1 MSASSLHA
9 LLRRPDVWRANDT
22 VVDACA
28 TVSTG
33 HPLLDAE
40 LPGGGWPI
48 GDMSEVLTDC
58 CGHGEV
64 SLLLPMLAQ
73 ASQGDGW
80 VVWVAPPWYPNVS
93 ALAAAGLRTHRMLV
107 IQADSA
113 GERVWALRHALGS
126 GACSA
131 VLGWLDRVDTALLRR
146 LQLAVRET
154 ALPLV
159 LFRTASAAHIASPA
173 ALRLQL
179 SVAAE
184 GALRID
190 ILKRRGRPA
199 DRPVWLGTR
208 PGIPP
213 ARHVD
218 DVRHRPALALV
229 G

>member
-1 MSASSLHA
+1 MNAASLHA
-9 LLRRPDVWRANDT
+9 LLRRPDLWRANDT
-22 VVDACA
+22 VVDACT

-33 HPLLDAE
+33 HPALDAE
-40 LPGGGWPI
+40 LPGGGWPV

-73 ASQGDGW
+73 ASQADGW
-80 VVWVAPPWYPNVS
+80 MVWVAPPWYPNVS

-107 IQADSA
+107 IQAGST
-113 GERVWALRHALGS
+113 GERVWAMRHALDS

-131 VLGWLDRVDTALLRR
+131 VIGWFDRVDTALLRR
-146 LQLAVRET
+146 LQLAVREA

-159 LFRTASAAHIASPA
+159 LFRSVADAHIASPA

-184 GALRID
+184 GAVRLD
-190 ILKRRGRPA
+190 ILKRRGRPT
-199 DRPVWLGTR
+199 DRPVYLGTR
-208 PGIPP
+208 PDFPP
-213 ARHVD
+213 RCVD
-218 DVRHRPALALV
+218 AERRRPALALV

>member
-1 MSASSLHA
+1 MNAASLHA
-9 LLRRPDVWRANDT
+9 LLRRPDLWRANDT
-22 VVDACA
+22 VVDACP

-33 HPLLDAE
+33 HPALDAE
-40 LPGGGWPI
+40 LPGGGWPV

-73 ASQGDGW
+73 ASQADGW
-80 VVWVAPPWYPNVS
+80 MVWVAPPWYPNVS

-107 IQADSA
+107 IQAGST
-113 GERVWALRHALGS
+113 GERVWAMRHALDS

-131 VLGWLDRVDTALLRR
+131 VIGWFDRVDTALLRR
-146 LQLAVRET
+146 LQLAVREA

-159 LFRTASAAHIASPA
+159 LFRSAADAHIASPA

-184 GALRID
+184 GAVRLD
-190 ILKRRGRPA
+190 ILKRRGRPT
-199 DRPVWLGTR
+199 DRPVYLGTR
-208 PGIPP
+208 PDFPP
-213 ARHVD
+213 RCVD
-218 DVRHRPALALV
+218 AERRRPALALV